1 MDHFNSFIA
10 NASLLE
16 VSFLGDQYT
25 WCNNNAGPKRIWLR
39 LDRLL
44 TNLARSLAFPNL
56 KLIHKPRILS
66 DHCPLVA
73 IFQEPTRPSRFFKFC
88 RQWTQD
94 ENFFDLISSSWALD
108 TEGPPLVKLHKNLLC
123 CKSAFSR
130 QKQKKRRYS

>member
-16 VSFLGDQYT
+16 VRFLGDQYT

-44 TNLARSLAFPNL
+44 TNLAGSLAFPNL

-73 IFQEPTRPSRFFKFC
+73 INREPSRFPRNFKFC
-88 RQWTQD
+88 RQWIQD
-94 ENFFDLISSSWALD
+94 DDFHTVIS
-108 TEGPPLVKLHKNLLC
+108 
-123 CKSAFSR
+123 
-130 QKQKKRRYS
+130 

>member
-1 MDHFNSFIA
+1 MDHFNRFIA
-10 NASLLE
+10 ITSLLE

-44 TNLARSLAFPNL
+44 INLAGSLAFLTL

-66 DHCPLVA
+66 DHSPLVA
-73 IFQEPTRPSRFFKFC
+73 ISQDPTRFPRSFKFC

-94 ENFFDLISSSWALD
+94 EDFSDIISRS
-108 TEGPPLVKLHKNLLC
+108 
-123 CKSAFSR
+123 
-130 QKQKKRRYS
+130 